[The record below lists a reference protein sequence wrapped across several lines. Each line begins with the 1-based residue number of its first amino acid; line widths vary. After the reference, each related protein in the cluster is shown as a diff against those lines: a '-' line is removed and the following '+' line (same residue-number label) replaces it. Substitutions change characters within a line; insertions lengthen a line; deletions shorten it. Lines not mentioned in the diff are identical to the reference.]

1 MQYEIVDNVLISYN
15 FISGAFV
22 KLESLTPDAEYTV
35 IFDDADTGETYY
47 ETTIDGNSWCKCSVQ
62 YFVNWHITIFKNS
75 ELFWQYRLN
84 LENKNV
90 VIEID
95 SGSLGDNLGWF
106 PYMEEFRKKHNCIV
120 YAGSYG
126 SVYSDNFFK
135 KEYYPNLHIT
145 DSGAVQETP
154 AIFAKYKLGVY
165 YNKTSTGFNPDY
177 HRVHFLGVPHQQ
189 IATDILGLPFQ
200 EIKPLI
206 DESPRPKPKKQVCI
220 SMFSTAQAK
229 FWNNPTG
236 WQEVVDWLNK
246 QGYIVKLLG
255 KEKDGFMGNRIP
267 KGVVRVESTGSIDV
281 AIQELRES
289 AAFIGIGSGL
299 SWLAWAT
306 NTPMILISG
315 FSNPITEMQS
325 NCKRIK
331 APRNTCTGCYNR
343 HIFDRG
349 DWLWCPDHKGTERH
363 FECSRKIT
371 SRMVIVR
378 LQDLLK

>member
-1 MQYEIVDNVLISYN
+1 MQYETVEDVLISYN

-22 KLESLTPDAEYTV
+22 KLESLTQSEYTV
-35 IFDDADTGETYY
+35 IFDDGDTGETYY
-47 ETTIDGNSWCKCSVQ
+47 TTDIDSNSWCKCNVQ
-62 YFVNWHITIFKNS
+62 YFVNWNITILKNS
-75 ELFWQYRLN
+75 EVFWQYKLN

-90 VIEID
+90 IIEID

-106 PYMEEFRKKHNCIV
+106 PYAEEFRKKHNCIV

-126 SVYSDNFFK
+126 AIYSDNLFK
-135 KEYYPNLHIT
+135 KEYYPNLHIM
-145 DSGAVQETP
+145 DSGGMRETD

-165 YNKTSTGFNPDY
+165 YNKTSTDFNIDY
-177 HRVHFLGVPHQQ
+177 HRTTFIGIPHQQ
-189 IATDILGLPFQ
+189 IATDILGLPFR

-206 DESPRPKPKKQVCI
+206 DETLRPTPKKQVCI

-229 FWNNPTG
+229 FWNNRTG
-236 WQEVVDWLNK
+236 WQEVVDWLIK
-246 QGYIVKLLG
+246 QGYEVKLLG
-255 KEKDGFMGNRIP
+255 KEQDGFMGNYIP
-267 KGVVRVESTGSIDV
+267 KGVVQVNSNGNIEL
-281 AIQELRES
+281 AIKELRES

-349 DWLWCPDHKGTERH
+349 DWSWCPDHKDTDRQ
-363 FECSRKIT
+363 FECSKKIT

-378 LQDLLK
+378 LQDIFNQ

>member
-1 MQYEIVDNVLISYN
+1 MQYEIIEDVLISYN

-22 KLESLTPDAEYTV
+22 KLESLTPDFEYTV

-47 ETTIDGNSWCKCSVQ
+47 IATINGNSWCKCSVQ
-62 YFVNWHITIFKNS
+62 YFVNWNITILKDS
-75 ELFWQYRLN
+75 KSFWQYRLN

-120 YAGSYG
+120 YAGNYG
-126 SVYSDNFFK
+126 AAYSDNFFK
-135 KEYYPNLHIT
+135 KEYYPNLYIT
-145 DSGAVQETP
+145 DSGAVQETA
-154 AIFAKYKLGVY
+154 AIFAKYKIGVY
-165 YNKTSTGFNPDY
+165 YNKTNTGFNPDH
-177 HRVHFLGVPHQQ
+177 HRDTFLGVPHQQ
-189 IATDILGLPFQ
+189 IATDILGLPFK
-200 EIKPLI
+200 EIRPLI
-206 DESPRPKPKKQVCI
+206 DERPRPKSKKQVCI

-229 FWNNPTG
+229 FWNNRTG

-246 QGYIVKLLG
+246 QGYEVKLLG
-255 KEKDGFMGNRIP
+255 KEQDGFMGNYIP
-267 KGVVRVESTGSIDV
+267 NGVIPVESTKDIEV
-281 AIQELRES
+281 AIEELRNS

-299 SWLAWAT
+299 SWLAWAL

-331 APRNTCTGCYNR
+331 APRNSCTGCYNR

-349 DWLWCPDHKGTERH
+349 DWLWCPDHKNTDRH

-378 LQDLLK
+378 LQELLK

>member
-1 MQYEIVDNVLISYN
+1 MQYEIVDDVLISYN
-15 FISGAFV
+15 FISGALV
-22 KLESLTPDAEYTV
+22 KLESLTPDAEYTI

-47 ETTIDGNSWCKCSVQ
+47 ATTINGNSWCKCNVQ
-62 YFVNWHITIFKNS
+62 YFVNWNITILKNS

-90 VIEID
+90 VIEVD

-145 DSGAVQETP
+145 DSGAVQENA

-165 YNKTSTGFNPDY
+165 YNKTNTGFNPDY
-177 HRVHFLGVPHQQ
+177 HRDHFLGIPHQQ

-206 DESPRPKPKKQVCI
+206 DESPRPEPKKQVCI

-229 FWNNPTG
+229 FWNNRTG

-246 QGYIVKLLG
+246 QGYVVKLLG
-255 KEKDGFMGNRIP
+255 KEKDGFMGNHIP
-267 KGVVRVESTGSIDV
+267 KGVVRVESTGNIDL
-281 AIQELRES
+281 AIEELRNS

-331 APRNTCTGCYNR
+331 APRNTCTGCYSR

-349 DWLWCPDHKGTERH
+349 DWLWCPDHKNTERH
-363 FECSRKIT
+363 FECSKKIT